1 MRMRASVA
9 VSLLIVLA
17 CVVAATPAKAV
28 QPGPRSYTFYDIG
41 GSLIDCIDFKNNGK
55 ANALISGRSGKWFGA
70 PVDAL
75 IPDPP
80 NGFADFVGDSIYAG
94 DIRNWFPGG
103 FTVTRTD
110 FHGTCETQ
118 GGASWTFVGEPF
130 GNASCSMTSFNR
142 YARVRQA
149 ERQLGCD
156 SDGRDLRSL
165 LAGQTRDCADPVQ
178 DQGQVISPLSIVI
191 ACDDRQH

>member
-1 MRMRASVA
+1 MRMRASVV

-41 GSLIDCIDFKNNGK
+41 GRLIDCIDFINNGK

-70 PVDAL
+70 PINDL
-75 IPDPP
+75 IPNPP

-103 FTVTRTD
+103 FAVTRTD

-142 YARVRQA
+142 YPAFGRLNDSWDSIQMAGTCAAFWLARPETA
-149 ERQLGCD
+149 P
-156 SDGRDLRSL
+156 
-165 LAGQTRDCADPVQ
+165 TRFKTKVK
-178 DQGQVISPLSIVI
+178 
-191 ACDDRQH
+191 